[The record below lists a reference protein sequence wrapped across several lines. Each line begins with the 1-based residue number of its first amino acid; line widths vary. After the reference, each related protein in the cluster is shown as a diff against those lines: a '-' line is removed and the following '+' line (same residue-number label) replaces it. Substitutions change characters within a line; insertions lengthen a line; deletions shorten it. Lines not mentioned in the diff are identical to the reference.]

1 LSNPE
6 FGWLLQMSSLNLYTP
21 ISRVYM
27 VDGDHRTYIKVLV
40 QAYECFPGRRDC

>member
-1 LSNPE
+1 
-6 FGWLLQMSSLNLYTP
+6 
-21 ISRVYM
+21 M